1 MNYPKFTSKAA
12 AAVLMAGAIYALP
25 SAASAQPMAGAPQ
38 ASTIQNAIPQSEEVT
53 LQAKIKHIN
62 TATREIVLENANGE
76 KVSVTAGPL
85 VRLNLLKVGD
95 TVNAQ
100 YYRSVAFLV
109 SGPTG
114 GNGTP
119 VSNDQISA
127 AVARPASA
135 PGGVVIAVT
144 KISGTVVG
152 IDLASNT
159 INVVNPTGGRVYT
172 LDVTDPN
179 RQAMLSTL
187 NVGDTVTAVISQSL
201 AVSVTPATKRWW

>member
-1 MNYPKFTSKAA
+1 MYYPKFTTKAA

-25 SAASAQPMAGAPQ
+25 SAASAQSMAAAPQ
-38 ASTIQNAIPQSEEVT
+38 ASTIQNAVPQSEEVT

-62 TATREIVLENANGE
+62 TATREIVLENASGD
-76 KVSVTAGPL
+76 KVTVTAGPL

-119 VSNDQISA
+119 VSNDQIA
-127 AVARPASA
+127 ATVARPASA
-135 PGGVVIAVT
+135 PGGVAIAVT

-187 NVGDTVTAVISQSL
+187 NVGDTVTAVVSQTL
-201 AVSVTPATKRWW
+201 AVSVTPATKHWW